1 LPIGDCQLPIER
13 REFGNRQSAMGNA
26 QRGNIVD
33 WEVFRAYDIR
43 GVYPDQIDEEA
54 YYRIAKG
61 YVYLFKP
68 KTMVVGMDAR
78 LSSPP
83 LKASLTKGFLD
94 AGVDVVDIGKITT
107 DMLYFTVGSSDCS
120 GGVVVSASHN
130 PKEYNGMKMVRE
142 KAAAI
147 SSDTGLFDIR
157 DALKAG
163 KDAEVTSTKKGT
175 VTDFDMLDDYLQHV
189 LRSID
194 KSLIQK
200 FTFVANANFGYVCRP
215 AAKLAQELGLNLIP
229 LNFEPDGSFPKG
241 PPDPMLPE
249 NRTETEALIRQRSA
263 SFGVAWDADADR
275 AMFFD
280 EKGDFISGAYITA
293 LLADIL
299 LTKYG
304 SDNAIIFDPRVIWP
318 TLEVVKRKGG
328 RPIVSKGGHAFMKD
342 RMRRENALFAGE
354 MSAHYYFRENF
365 YADNGVIP
373 FLLVLEHL
381 STTGKPFS
389 EIMAPY
395 TAGHYMS
402 GELNYRVSDIKAVIS
417 KVQEKYRTRGQED
430 FTDGYSLETPEWRFN
445 IRGSN
450 TEPLLRLNIEAR
462 KPDLVEQIRKEIEK
476 IINPD

>member
-1 LPIGDCQLPIER
+1 M
-13 REFGNRQSAMGNA
+13 N
-26 QRGNIVD
+26 

-43 GVYPDQIDEEA
+43 GIYPTDIDEEA
-54 YYRIAKG
+54 YYRIAKA

-78 LSSPP
+78 SSSPP
-83 LKASLTKGFLD
+83 LKASLIKGFLD
-94 AGVDVVDIGKITT
+94 AGVDIVDIGEITT
-107 DMLYFTVGSSDCS
+107 DMLYYTVGASSDYS

-142 KAAAI
+142 KATAI

-163 KDAEVTSTKKGT
+163 KDAEVTSGKKGT
-175 VTDFDMLDDYLQHV
+175 CTERNILDDYLAHV
-189 LRSID
+189 LKSID
-194 KSLIQK
+194 RSRIKH

-215 AAKLAQELGLNLIP
+215 ARKLAETLGLNLIP

-241 PPDPMLPE
+241 PPDPMLPG
-249 NRTETEALIRQRSA
+249 NRTETEALIREKGA
-263 SFGVAWDADADR
+263 PFGVAWDADADR

-280 EKGDFISGAYITA
+280 EKGEFISGAYITA

-304 SDNAIIFDPRVIWP
+304 SDNTIIFDPRVIWP
-318 TLEVVKRKGG
+318 ALDTVHRKGG
-328 RPIVSKGGHAFMKD
+328 RPIISKGGHAFMKD
-342 RMRRENALFAGE
+342 RMRRENGLFAGE
-354 MSAHYYFRENF
+354 LSGHYYFRENF

-381 STTGKPFS
+381 SIHDKPFS
-389 EIMAPY
+389 EIMAQY
-395 TAGHYMS
+395 QAGHYMS
-402 GELNYRVSDIKAVIS
+402 GELNYHVKDVKATIE
-417 KVQEKYRTRGQED
+417 KVKEKFHGEGTED

-462 KPDLVEQIRKEIEK
+462 KPELVDKTRNEIEA
-476 IINPD
+476 IINA

>member
-1 LPIGDCQLPIER
+1 M
-13 REFGNRQSAMGNA
+13 N
-26 QRGNIVD
+26 

-43 GVYPDQIDEEA
+43 GIYPTDIDEEA
-54 YYRIAKG
+54 YYRIAKA

-78 LSSPP
+78 SSSPP
-83 LKASLTKGFLD
+83 LKASLIKGFLD
-94 AGVDVVDIGKITT
+94 AGVDIVDIGEITT
-107 DMLYFTVGSSDCS
+107 DMLYYTVGASSDYS

-142 KAAAI
+142 KATAI

-163 KDAEVTSTKKGT
+163 KDAEVTSDKKGT
-175 VTDFDMLDDYLQHV
+175 CTERNILDDYLAHV
-189 LRSID
+189 LKSID
-194 KSLIQK
+194 RSRIKQ
-200 FTFVANANFGYVCRP
+200 FTFVGNANFGYVCRP
-215 AAKLAQELGLNLIP
+215 ARKLAETLGLNLIP
-229 LNFEPDGSFPKG
+229 LNFEPDGTFPKG
-241 PPDPMLPE
+241 PPDPMLPG
-249 NRTETEALIRQRSA
+249 NRTETEALIREKGA
-263 SFGVAWDADADR
+263 PFGVAWDADADR

-280 EKGDFISGAYITA
+280 EKGEFISGAYITA

-304 SDNAIIFDPRVIWP
+304 SDNTIIFDPRVIWP
-318 TLEVVKRKGG
+318 TLDTVHRKGG
-328 RPIVSKGGHAFMKD
+328 RPIISKGGHAFMKD
-342 RMRRENALFAGE
+342 RMRRENGLFAGE
-354 MSAHYYFRENF
+354 LSGHYYFRENF

-381 STTGKPFS
+381 STHDKPFS
-389 EIMAPY
+389 EIMAQY
-395 TAGHYMS
+395 QAGHYMS
-402 GELNYRVSDIKAVIS
+402 GELNYKVKDVKATIE
-417 KVQEKYRTRGQED
+417 KVKEKFHGEGTED

-462 KPDLVEQIRKEIEK
+462 QPELVDKTRNEIET
-476 IINPD
+476 IINS

>member
-1 LPIGDCQLPIER
+1 M
-13 REFGNRQSAMGNA
+13 N
-26 QRGNIVD
+26 

-43 GVYPDQIDEEA
+43 GIYPTDIDEEA
-54 YYRIAKG
+54 YYRIAKA

-83 LKASLTKGFLD
+83 LKGSLIRGFLD
-94 AGVDVVDIGKITT
+94 AGVDVVDIGNITT
-107 DMLYFTVGSSDCS
+107 DMLYYAVGASDYS

-142 KAAAI
+142 KATAI
-147 SSDTGLFDIR
+147 SSDSGLFDIR
-157 DALKAG
+157 DALKEG
-163 KDAEVTSTKKGT
+163 KDAEVTSDGKGT
-175 VTDFDMLDDYLQHV
+175 CTERDILDDYLAHV
-189 LRSID
+189 LKSVDRSRI
-194 KSLIQK
+194 KK
-200 FTFVANANFGYVCRP
+200 FTFVANGNFGFVARP
-215 AAKLAQELGLNLIP
+215 ATKLAEILGLSLIP

-241 PPDPMLPE
+241 PPDPMLPG
-249 NRTETEALIRQRSA
+249 NRTETEALIKERRA
-263 SFGVAWDADADR
+263 PFGVAWDADADR

-280 EKGDFISGAYITA
+280 EKGEFISGAYITA

-304 SDNAIIFDPRVIWP
+304 RDNTIIFDPRVIWP
-318 TLEVVKRKGG
+318 TLDTVRRKGA
-328 RPIVSKGGHAFMKD
+328 RPIISKGGHAFMKD
-342 RMRRENALFAGE
+342 RMRRENGLFAGE
-354 MSAHYYFRENF
+354 LSGHYYFRENF

-381 STTGKPFS
+381 STHDKPFS
-389 EIMAPY
+389 ELMAEY
-395 TAGHYMS
+395 KAGHYMS
-402 GELNYRVSDIKAVIS
+402 GELNYKVKDVKAVIE
-417 KVQEKYRTRGQED
+417 KVKEKYHGKGTED

-462 KPDLVEQIRKEIEK
+462 KPELVDQTRTEIEA
-476 IINPD
+476 IINA

>member
-1 LPIGDCQLPIER
+1 V
-13 REFGNRQSAMGNA
+13 N
-26 QRGNIVD
+26 

-43 GVYPDQIDEEA
+43 GVYPTDIDEEA
-54 YYRIAKG
+54 YYRIAKA

-68 KTMVVGMDAR
+68 TTMVVGMDAR
-78 LSSPP
+78 LSSPQ
-83 LKASLTKGFLD
+83 LKTSLTKGFLD
-94 AGVDVVDIGKITT
+94 SGVDVIDIGKITT
-107 DMLYFTVGSSDCS
+107 DMLYYAVGASDYS
-120 GGVVVSASHN
+120 GGIVVSASHN

-147 SSDTGLFDIR
+147 SSDTGLFDLR
-157 DALKAG
+157 DALKEG
-163 KDAEVTSTKKGT
+163 RDAEVTSDRKGT
-175 VTDFDMLDDYLQHV
+175 RSERDILDEYLAHV
-189 LRSID
+189 LKSID
-194 KSLIQK
+194 TSVIKK
-200 FTFVANANFGYVCRP
+200 FTFVGNANFGFVCRP
-215 AAKLAQELGLNLIP
+215 AARLAQDLGLNLIP

-241 PPDPMLPE
+241 PPDPMLPD
-249 NRTETEALIRQRSA
+249 NRTETEALIRERGA
-263 SFGVAWDADADR
+263 TFGVAWDADADR

-280 EKGDFISGAYITA
+280 EKGNCISGAYVTA

-304 SDNAIIFDPRVIWP
+304 SDNPIIFDPRVIWP
-318 TLEVVKRKGG
+318 TLAVTERRGA
-328 RPIVSKGGHAFMKD
+328 RAIISKGGHAFMKD
-342 RMRRENALFAGE
+342 RMRKENGLFAGE

-381 STTGKPFS
+381 STQDKAFS

-402 GELNYRVSDIKAVIS
+402 GELNYRVKDIKKIIS
-417 KVQEKYRTRGQED
+417 EVQEKYRTKGQED

-445 IRGSN
+445 IRASN

-462 KPDLVEQIRKEIEK
+462 KDGLVEQIRKEVEE
-476 IINPD
+476 IIKRSQ

>member
-1 LPIGDCQLPIER
+1 M
-13 REFGNRQSAMGNA
+13 N
-26 QRGNIVD
+26 

-43 GVYPDQIDEEA
+43 GIYPQDIDEEA
-54 YYRIAKG
+54 YYRIAKA

-68 KTMVVGMDAR
+68 KTIVVGMDAR

-83 LKASLTKGFLD
+83 LKASLINGFLD
-94 AGVDVVDIGKITT
+94 AGVDVVDIGQITT
-107 DMLYFTVGSSDCS
+107 DMLYYAVGASSEYS

-142 KAAAI
+142 KATAI

-157 DALKAG
+157 DALKAN
-163 KDAEVTSTKKGT
+163 KDAEVTASTKGT
-175 VTDFDMLDDYLQHV
+175 CTERDILDAYLKHV
-189 LRSID
+189 LNSVDRNKI
-194 KSLIQK
+194 KS
-200 FTFVANANFGYVCRP
+200 FTFVGNANFGYVCRP
-215 AAKLAQELGLNLIP
+215 AAKLAHDLNLTLLP

-241 PPDPMLPE
+241 PPDPMLPG
-249 NRTETEALIRQRSA
+249 NRTETEALIRERGA
-263 SFGVAWDADADR
+263 AFGVAWDADADR
-275 AMFFD
+275 AMFFT
-280 EKGDFISGAYITA
+280 EKGEFISGAYITA

-304 SDNAIIFDPRVIWP
+304 SDNTIIFDPRVIWP
-318 TLEVVKRKGG
+318 TLDTVRRQGG
-328 RPIVSKGGHAFMKD
+328 RPIISKGGHAFMKD
-342 RMRRENALFAGE
+342 RMRHENGLFAGE
-354 MSAHYYFRENF
+354 MSGHYYFRENF

-381 STTGKPFS
+381 STQNKPFS

-402 GELNYRVSDIKAVIS
+402 GELNYKVKDIKAVIE
-417 KVQEKYRTRGQED
+417 KVKEKFYGQGEED
-430 FTDGYSLETPEWRFN
+430 FTDGYSLETAEWRFN

-462 KPDLVEQIRKEIEK
+462 KPGLVDHIRQEIEK
-476 IINPD
+476 LIES

>member
-1 LPIGDCQLPIER
+1 MNWDI
-13 REFGNRQSAMGNA
+13 
-26 QRGNIVD
+26 
-33 WEVFRAYDIR
+33 FRAYDIR
-43 GVYPDQIDEEA
+43 GIYPDQIDEEA

-83 LKASLTKGFLD
+83 LKASLVRGFLD
-94 AGVDVVDIGKITT
+94 AGVDIVDIGNITT
-107 DMLYFTVGSSDCS
+107 DMLYFTVGASSEYS

-142 KAAAI
+142 KATAI

-163 KDAEVTSTKKGT
+163 KDAEVTASKKGT
-175 VTDFDMLDDYLQHV
+175 CTERDILDDYLNHV
-189 LRSID
+189 LKSID
-194 KSLIQK
+194 KNVIKK
-200 FTFVANANFGYVCRP
+200 FTVVANANFGFVCRP
-215 AAKLAQELGLNLIP
+215 AAKLAEQLGLHLIT
-229 LNFEPDGSFPKG
+229 LNFVPDGSFPKG
-241 PPDPMLPE
+241 PPDPMLPG
-249 NRTETEALIRQRSA
+249 NRTETEELVRKNNAT
-263 SFGVAWDADADR
+263 FGVAWDADADR

-280 EKGDFISGAYITA
+280 EKGEYISGAYITA

-304 SDNAIIFDPRVIWP
+304 SDNTIIFDPRVIWP
-318 TLEVVKRKGG
+318 ALDAVRRKGG
-328 RPIVSKGGHAFMKD
+328 KAIVSKGGHAFMKD

-354 MSAHYYFRENF
+354 LSGHYYFRENF

-381 STTGKPFS
+381 STHDKPFS
-389 EIMAPY
+389 ELMTQF

-402 GELNYRVSDIKAVIS
+402 GELNYHVKDIKAVIS
-417 KVQEKYRTRGQED
+417 NVQEKFHGEGQED
-430 FTDGYSLETPEWRFN
+430 FTDGYSLESPEWRFN

-462 KPDLVEQIRKEIEK
+462 KSGLVEQIQQEIQK
-476 IINPD
+476 IIESESAWK